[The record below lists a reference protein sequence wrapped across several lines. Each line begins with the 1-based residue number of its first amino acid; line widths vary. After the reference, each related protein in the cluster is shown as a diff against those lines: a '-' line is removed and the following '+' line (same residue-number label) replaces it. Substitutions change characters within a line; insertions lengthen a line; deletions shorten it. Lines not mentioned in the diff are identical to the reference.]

1 MANKVYEI
9 VTEQIIQQLET
20 AIQQGTPAPWC
31 KPWNSNTVPINHISG
46 KQYNGIN
53 LLLLLENDEYIT
65 WSQLCDL
72 QKHRPEL
79 KLKKGSKSHMVV
91 YFSFKDSKKEIINA
105 DGQVEEKQVQIPF
118 LRYYRVF
125 SIRDIEGDLQP
136 RRKMVHYDH
145 NPVEEAEKVC
155 NDYINREGVT
165 LKFADADRAF
175 YSPASDTVQV
185 PPAENFGNLAEYY
198 STLFHELTHSTG
210 HSKRLNRIK
219 DTAFFGYTEYSKEE
233 LVAEVGANMVMSAL
247 GIENDAAHKNSLA
260 YLQGW
265 LQALKN
271 DVTMIVSA
279 CAKAQKASDL
289 ILGVSDEQ

>member
-185 PPAENFGNLAEYY
+185 PPA
-198 STLFHELTHSTG
+198 
-210 HSKRLNRIK
+210 
-219 DTAFFGYTEYSKEE
+219 
-233 LVAEVGANMVMSAL
+233 
-247 GIENDAAHKNSLA
+247 
-260 YLQGW
+260 
-265 LQALKN
+265 
-271 DVTMIVSA
+271 
-279 CAKAQKASDL
+279 
-289 ILGVSDEQ
+289 

>member
-1 MANKVYEI
+1 MANKVYQL

-20 AIQQGTPAPWC
+20 AIQQGTAAPWC

-46 KQYNGIN
+46 KAYRGIN
-53 LLLLLENDEYIT
+53 LLLLPDNSEYIT

-72 QKHRPEL
+72 QKHSPEL
-79 KLKKGSKSHMVV
+79 KLKKGAKSHMVV
-91 YFSFKDSKKEIINA
+91 YFSFKDSKKETVNT
-105 DGQVEEKQVQIPF
+105 DGQIEEKQVQIPF

-125 SIRDIEGDLQP
+125 SIGDVEGGLQP
-136 RRKMVHYDH
+136 RRKIVNYEH
-145 NPVEEAEKVC
+145 NPIEEAERVC
-155 NDYINREGVT
+155 EDYINREGVT

-175 YSPASDTVQV
+175 YSPVSDMVQV
-185 PPAENFGNLAEYY
+185 PPAANYSNLAEYY

-219 DTAFFGYTEYSKEE
+219 DTAFFGNTEYSREE
-233 LVAEVGANMVMSAL
+233 LVAEVGANMVLSSL
-247 GIENDAAHKNSLA
+247 GIENDAAQKNSIA

-271 DVTMIVSA
+271 DTTMIVSA